1 MRHLGNRIKR
11 LEAGSTDRNISVT
24 VSLADHDELAAL
36 TDEQWRERYGEQPR
50 SSMVLVR
57 IEE

>member
-1 MRHLGNRIKR
+1 MRLTER
-11 LEAGSTDRNISVT
+11 LERLESADKTGNISVT

-36 TDEQWRERYGEQPR
+36 TDEEWRERYGTQSR